1 LDAPGLED
9 LTGRGVWYGSAAT
22 EAPSCSGQEVYIVGG
37 ANSAGQAAVYFSRYA
52 KRVHILVRGDGL
64 GRTMSRYLIDQIE
77 GHDNIDVHSFT
88 EVCQASGD
96 EHLEQLVLKDTRT
109 GETR

>member
-1 LDAPGLED
+1 
-9 LTGRGVWYGSAAT
+9 
-22 EAPSCSGQEVYIVGG
+22 
-37 ANSAGQAAVYFSRYA
+37 NSAGQAAVYFSRYA

-109 GETR
+109 GATRPADTSWLFIFIGAEPRTDWLDGVI